1 MVRIATRHLVTLSAC
16 CSTTTY
22 YGIDTDLVVG
32 KLFTVVVCAGFLHF
46 RLVSRSTAQSSTF
59 MTYVDLVLLLLLLP
73 HVQDIK
79 NFFILLT

>member
-32 KLFTVVVCAGFLHF
+32 KLFAVVVCAGFLQKVESRMEACQQQVFMMAF
-46 RLVSRSTAQSSTF
+46 RV
-59 MTYVDLVLLLLLLP
+59 VLR
-73 HVQDIK
+73 HR
-79 NFFILLT
+79 T